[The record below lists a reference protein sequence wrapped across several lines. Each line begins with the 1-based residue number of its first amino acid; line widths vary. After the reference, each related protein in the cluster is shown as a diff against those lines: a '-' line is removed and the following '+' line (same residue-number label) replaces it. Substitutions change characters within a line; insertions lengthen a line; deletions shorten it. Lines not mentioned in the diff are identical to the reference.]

1 MCPTGA
7 PAQAGSPDLAEL
19 TRRVREAEREN
30 AEGRPARA
38 RRRLL
43 PVLRAL
49 DAVPDGDADVVR
61 VRAWALMEL
70 ARSEFETQGSADATV
85 RRLDE
90 MVEAQAAHRPQAS
103 GAGWPGLRPAVAGL
117 HGLLALRAGRLDE
130 ALTWLDTAVTHIADA
145 EPLDACR
152 MLLNR
157 GVVHAERRELGQ
169 ARADYA
175 ECARRARAEGFA
187 RLQFKAEH
195 NRGHLELYAGRL
207 PQALARM
214 EAAARTM
221 PGQWPIALLDRA
233 LVLLEAGLVQVAD
246 RTFAEAAAQFAD
258 QQLPHDVGECELG
271 RAECAA
277 VRGDSEAARQH
288 AAVARHLFR
297 RRGDETWVV
306 RATLGELQA
315 DAALLAAAPERDA
328 ALRRRWASVSRRAAR
343 VEELCRQTGRPLWA
357 LSAACL
363 RVEADLARGACDDP
377 AATLELLGPV
387 PVEAPIAV
395 RLQARRA
402 RALLELAAG
411 RREAAVRDVRAGQRD
426 LRVHRARFG
435 SLDLRTAGAVHGTAL
450 ADLDLQLAT
459 ATGRPGSVLDA
470 VERVRA
476 VIGGT
481 PRVTPPED
489 PVTAT
494 LLTELRQ
501 LVAENRNLQGR
512 PASDPGRDRLLADS
526 RRLQHEIL
534 ARSWHEQGRLAD
546 DRAARSAEVRRAL
559 SDHPGAVLVDV
570 VEHRGEVLGV
580 RADASGLRLRR
591 LGDVAPLRE
600 HVHRV
605 HADLEV
611 LANPLVPRDLRAA
624 AARSLTEGLEALQ
637 RTLGAVV
644 DEGCAEL
651 VVVAGGWLGL
661 VPWAMLP
668 ARRGLPTVVAPSVR
682 HWLTHAGGAPRR
694 PERVTAA
701 AGPGLVHG
709 EDEARRVAGLW
720 PAASALVGE
729 QATVGR
735 MVELLASPGIVHLA
749 AHGRHEPD
757 NPLFSSV
764 RLADGPLFAHELDGG
779 GSPPHLVVLSSC
791 EVGRTSVRA
800 GGEALGMASV
810 LLRTGVG
817 AVVAA
822 TAPLPDDTAIRVMT
836 RAHQLLRDGEPIAP
850 ALARATAED
859 LAVTGRHVPLQVF
872 GAPV

>member
-1 MCPTGA
+1 MSPTGA
-7 PAQAGSPDLAEL
+7 RAHAGPPDLAVL
-19 TRRVREAEREN
+19 TVRVRDAERQN
-30 AEGRPARA
+30 AEGRPASA
-38 RRRLL
+38 RRLLL

-49 DAVPDGDADVVR
+49 DDVAETDPDVVR

-70 ARSEFETQGSADATV
+70 ARSEFEAQGTADATV
-85 RRLDE
+85 ARLDA
-90 MVEAQAAHRPQAS
+90 MVSAQAVQP
-103 GAGWPGLRPAVAGL
+103 GVGWRGLAPSVAGL

-130 ALTWLDTAVTHIADA
+130 ALTWLDRAVEHIDDA

-157 GVVHAERRELGQ
+157 GVAHAERREL
-169 ARADYA
+169 ARARNDYA

-195 NRGHLELYAGRL
+195 NRGHLDLYAGRL

-214 EAAARTM
+214 EAAAATM

-246 RTFAEAAAQFAD
+246 HTFAQAAEQFAAQH
-258 QQLPHDVGECELG
+258 LPHDVGECELG
-271 RAECAA
+271 RSECAA
-277 VRGDSEAARQH
+277 VRGDSAAARRH
-288 AAVARHLFR
+288 AATARRLFR

-315 DAALLAAAPERDA
+315 DAALLGSSPDRAAVPRRQWA
-328 ALRRRWASVSRRAAR
+328 AVSGRAAR
-343 VEELCRQTGRPLWA
+343 LEELCRQTGRPLWA
-357 LSAACL
+357 LSAACI
-363 RVEADLARGACDDP
+363 RIEADVARGACDDP

-387 PVEAPIAV
+387 PAEAPIAV
-395 RLQARRA
+395 RLQARRV
-402 RALLELAAG
+402 RALLQLAAG

-450 ADLDLQLAT
+450 ADLDLQLAA

-481 PRVTPPED
+481 PRLAPPED
-489 PVTAT
+489 PVAAG

-501 LVAENRNLQGR
+501 LMAENRNLQGR
-512 PASDPGRDRLLADS
+512 PAGEPGRDRLMADS

-534 ARSWHEQGRLAD
+534 ARSWHEQGRPGD
-546 DRAARSAEVRRAL
+546 DRAGRSADVRRAL
-559 SDHPGAVLVDV
+559 AVRSGAVLLDV
-570 VEHRGEVLGV
+570 TVHRGEVLAV
-580 RADASGLRLRR
+580 RADGSGLRLHR
-591 LGDVAPLRE
+591 LGPAAPLHE
-600 HVHRV
+600 HVQRV
-605 HADLEV
+605 QADLEV
-611 LANPLVPRDLRAA
+611 VANPLVPANLHDA
-624 AARSLTEGLEALQ
+624 AARSLTAGFAALQ
-637 RTLGAVV
+637 ARLGPVV
-644 DEGCAEL
+644 DGAGAEL

-661 VPWAMLP
+661 LPWAMLP
-668 ARRGLPTVVAPSVR
+668 ARRGAATVVAPSVR
-682 HWLTHAGGAPRR
+682 HWLTHLGSAPAA

-709 EDEARRVAGLW
+709 EDEVRRVADLW
-720 PAASALVGE
+720 PSAQALVG
-729 QATVGR
+729 QDATVGR
-735 MVELLASPGIVHLA
+735 MVELLGSPGIVHLA

-764 RLADGPLFAHELDGG
+764 RLADGPLFAHELDAGG
-779 GSPPHLVVLSSC
+779 RPPHLVMLSSC
-791 EVGRTSVRA
+791 EVGRSSVRV

-810 LLRTGVG
+810 LLRIGVG

-822 TAPLPDDTAIRVMT
+822 TAPLPDDAAIRVMT
-836 RAHQLLRDGEPIAP
+836 RVHRLLRDGDKVAD
-850 ALARATAED
+850 ALAVATAED
-859 LAVTGRHVPLQVF
+859 LDATGRHVPLQVF
-872 GAPV
+872 GAPL

>member
-1 MCPTGA
+1 MAPTGV
-7 PAQAGSPDLAEL
+7 PAQAGPPDLADL
-19 TRRVREAEREN
+19 AASVRSAENEN
-30 AEGRPARA
+30 AEGRPASA

-43 PVLRAL
+43 PVLRVL
-49 DAVPDGDADVVR
+49 DELDGTDPDVVR

-70 ARSEFETQGSADATV
+70 ARSEFETRGGADATV
-85 RRLDE
+85 ARLDY
-90 MVEAQAAHRPQAS
+90 MVAVQAALP
-103 GAGWPGLRPAVAGL
+103 GTGWPGLLPAVAGL

-130 ALTWLDTAVTHIADA
+130 SLSWLDRAVEHIADA

-157 GVVHAERRELGQ
+157 GVVHAERRELAQ

-175 ECARRARAEGFA
+175 ECARRARQEGFP

-214 EAAARTM
+214 EAAAATM
-221 PGQWPIALLDRA
+221 PGRWPIALLDRA
-233 LVLLEAGLVQVAD
+233 FVLLEAGLVQVAD
-246 RTFAEAAAQFAD
+246 RTFAEAAEQFAT
-258 QQLPHDVGECELG
+258 QRLPHDVGECELG

-277 VRGDSEAARQH
+277 VRGDAAGARQH
-288 AAVARHLFR
+288 AAAARALFR

-315 DAALLAAAPERDA
+315 DAVLLSREPADSPG
-328 ALRRRWASVSRRAAR
+328 LRRRWAAVSRRAAAL
-343 VEELCRQTGRPLWA
+343 EELCRTTGRPLWA
-357 LSAACL
+357 LSAACV

-377 AATLELLGPV
+377 TATLEALGPV
-387 PVEAPIAV
+387 PPEAPIAV
-395 RLQARRA
+395 RLQARRI
-402 RALLELAAG
+402 RALLQLTAG
-411 RREAAVRDVRAGQRD
+411 RRDSAVRDLRAGQRD

-450 ADLDLQLAT
+450 ADLDLQLAA

-481 PRVTPPED
+481 PRLTPPED
-489 PVTAT
+489 PVTAN

-512 PASDPGRDRLLADS
+512 PAGDPERDRLLAER

-534 ARSWHEQGRLAD
+534 ARSWQEQGRASD
-546 DRAARSAEVRRAL
+546 DRAGRSSDVRRAL
-559 SDHPGAVLVDV
+559 VGRSGTVLVDL
-570 VEHRGEVLGV
+570 VEHRGEVLAV
-580 RADASGLRLRR
+580 RADGAGLRLRR
-591 LGDVAPLRE
+591 LGPAAPLRE

-611 LANPLVPRDLRAA
+611 TANPLVPADLRDA
-624 AARSLTEGLEALQ
+624 AARSLTAGLAALEA
-637 RTLGAVV
+637 RLGAVV
-644 DEGCAEL
+644 EGSGAEL
-651 VVVAGGWLGL
+651 VLVAGGWLGL
-661 VPWAMLP
+661 VPWGMLP
-668 ARRGLPTVVAPSVR
+668 LRRGAPTVVAPSVR
-682 HWLTHAGGAPRR
+682 HWLTHADAAPAA

-709 EDEARRVAGLW
+709 EDEARGVARLW
-720 PAASALVGE
+720 PSAQALVGE
-729 QATVGR
+729 EATVGR
-735 MVELLASPGIVHLA
+735 MVALLGSPGIVHLA

-764 RLADGPLFAHELDGG
+764 RLADGPLFAHELDAGG
-779 GSPPHLVVLSSC
+779 RPPHLVVLSSC
-791 EVGRTSVRA
+791 EVGRSSVRA
-800 GGEALGMASV
+800 GGESLGMASV
-810 LLRTGVG
+810 LLRIGVG

-822 TAPLPDDTAIRVMT
+822 TAPLPDETAMRVMT
-836 RAHQLLRDGEPIAP
+836 RVHQLLRDGVPIAP
-850 ALARATAED
+850 ALALATAED
-859 LAVTGRHVPLQVF
+859 LEVTGRHVPLQVF
-872 GAPV
+872 GAPL